1 MAAQSIRKNE
11 GCGPFLVNDPS
22 PQVIQIGILLAAGCA
37 LVTNLAFFFKQ
48 RGATRAP
55 AVRPSQPLRSG
66 RDLFASRWFTIGM
79 LVAVVAWILHVA
91 AMTFAPL
98 VDVQVV
104 LAGGIVFVGV
114 MAERLFGFRV
124 NRRQWMGLALTA
136 FGLGAFALTVPG
148 GGGVRSSFSPSGMI
162 VFEACLCLLGA
173 ALIAGPS
180 AGAPRRHHGTMLGA
194 ATGLLFGLSD
204 VSIKAL
210 TGIAGAHGVVG
221 LLASPWLAL
230 TIAASIVGFF
240 TSAKS
245 LQDGEAVPVIAITSA
260 SANISAIAGG
270 FLVFGDPLPGDLFGI
285 VAQVLGVLAVVLA
298 AALMPSLRADGA
310 SAAARA

>member
-1 MAAQSIRKNE
+1 
-11 GCGPFLVNDPS
+11 L
-22 PQVIQIGILLAAGCA
+22 IQIGIILAVACA

-48 RGATRAP
+48 RGAKRAP
-55 AVRPSQPLRSG
+55 AVKALHPLQSG
-66 RDLFASRWFTIGM
+66 RGLFASRWFTIGM
-79 LVAVVAWILHVA
+79 LVAAVAWILHVA

-98 VDVQVV
+98 VLVQVV
-104 LAGGIVFVGV
+104 LAGGIVVVGL
-114 MAERLFGFRV
+114 MADHVFGIRV
-124 NRRQWMGLALTA
+124 DRRQWLGLTLTA
-136 FGLGAFALTVPG
+136 VGLVAFAMTVPG
-148 GGGVRSSFSPSGMI
+148 GGGAHSTFSPTGMI
-162 VFEACLCLLGA
+162 IFEAGLCALGA

-194 ATGLLFGLSD
+194 ATGILFGASD

-221 LLASPWLAL
+221 LVLSPWLAVTL
-230 TIAASIVGFF
+230 LASIVGFF

-270 FLVFGDPLPGDLFGI
+270 FLVFGDPLPNDVFGI
-285 VAQVLGVLAVVLA
+285 LAQVLGVLAVIGA
-298 AALMPSLRADGA
+298 AALMPSLRTEGSAA
-310 SAAARA
+310 SAGV